1 MLKKWQDNKSDKE
14 KKELVTILG
23 HNGLIVLI
31 ILHYMT
37 LWLDTGFSSPTI

>member
-31 ILHYMT
+31 ILHYMVKKY
-37 LWLDTGFSSPTI
+37 FSDVINFPN